1 MKILNF
7 TPKQLAVFGEFL
19 RLGYADAQDLKRLEE
34 LSRLILLDIET
45 TRALA
50 HENRIWTN
58 VIAIIIETPS
68 LYRTLDSAQQNEF
81 KELYM
86 GNWRTAE
93 LIKRQLAELSNE
105 LMSSNTAPILMIK
118 GGLRLYDGLY
128 PTLTHRYMAD
138 LDLVFTD
145 RQVLK
150 ACAKLGYQAEK
161 ASELDLENATQKYL
175 DWQKTR
181 DHHLR
186 PIFAPNHPRHLELHQ
201 QLVHLRA
208 VKFCRSET
216 IERGREIAGLPK
228 ILAPNMVDQIIL
240 NILHTKY
247 GDMFTDYSNF
257 RLRNIFEGYLLFH
270 KLTPAEQAE
279 FEQHFH
285 SIDRHDDVIFWKFL
299 CLRLLDAQEFA
310 GNYSLRIKV
319 KFILHA
325 RFGQNSRVNAI
336 LYSSHFIYRV
346 ICKDLW
352 SSQGRGTLWLKIT
365 DGDKRDRFWNK
376 IKRILKR

>member
-1 MKILNF
+1 MTTLNF
-7 TPKQLAVFGEFL
+7 TSKQLAVFGEFL
-19 RLGYADAQDLKRLEE
+19 RLGYATVKNLDRLEE
-34 LSRLILLDIET
+34 LSEFILSDIDA

-50 HENRIWTN
+50 NENRIWTN
-58 VIAIIIETPS
+58 VIAIIIETPT
-68 LYRTLDSAQQNEF
+68 LYRTLDSAQRIAF
-81 KELYM
+81 RELYM
-86 GNWRTAE
+86 SNWRTAE

-105 LMSSNTAPILMIK
+105 LVSSNTAPILMIK

-145 RQVLK
+145 RRVLNV
-150 ACAKLGYQAEK
+150 CSKLGYRSDD
-161 ASELDLENATQKYL
+161 ASEFDLANTTQEYL
-175 DWQKTR
+175 DWQKTQ

-186 PIFAPNHPRHLELHQ
+186 PIFTPNYPRHLELHQ

-208 VKFCRSET
+208 VKFCRPET
-216 IERGREIAGLPK
+216 IERGSEIVGLPK
-228 ILAPNMVDQIIL
+228 ILVPNMVDQMVL

-270 KLTPAEQAE
+270 DLTTSEKAE

-299 CLRLLDAQEFA
+299 CLHLLNAQEFT

-319 KFILHA
+319 KFMLHA
-325 RFGQNSRVNAI
+325 RFGQNSSANAF
-336 LYSSHFIYRV
+336 LYSTHFIYRLF
-346 ICKDLW
+346 CKDLW
-352 SSQGRGTLWLKIT
+352 SSQGRGKLWRKIK
-365 DGDKRDRFWNK
+365 DADKRDKFWQK
-376 IKRILKR
+376 ITRIFKR